1 MIQPLDGEFRKC
13 MRNLLIAEKIMN
25 RKNWLAN
32 KPRPVSPFLLLDR
45 SVQERQAQA
54 EAIYPRDTPR
64 PTEFITSMIGNRYN
78 IGNRFIFN
86 SFNILQIADLTKYGI
101 EWIYTFNNGDT
112 YSERYINQMVSL
124 GNWIYI

>member
-1 MIQPLDGEFRKC
+1 

-54 EAIYPRDTPR
+54 EANLQWQAVQDFFQLQRAMENIQR
-64 PTEFITSMIGNRYN
+64 EMIINGEAFVY
-78 IGNRFIFN
+78 
-86 SFNILQIADLTKYGI
+86 
-101 EWIYTFNNGDT
+101 NGDIIRN
-112 YSERYINQMVSL
+112 E
-124 GNWIYI
+124 